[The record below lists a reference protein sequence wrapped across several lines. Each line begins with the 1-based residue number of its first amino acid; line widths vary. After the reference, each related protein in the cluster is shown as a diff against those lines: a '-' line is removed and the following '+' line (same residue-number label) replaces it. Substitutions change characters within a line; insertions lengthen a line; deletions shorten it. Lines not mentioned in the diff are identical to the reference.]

1 MPTQGYS
8 ICYYN
13 FYPMYGP
20 LGDLFYQMQP
30 ITKCVLPQVALN
42 FTEAFH
48 IEKMHHWPGLDASFD
63 KHFVAMITGYVSV
76 TSRGNYDFWLR
87 GTNSVEMRVDGTTL
101 FTLGYT
107 GASMSE
113 GNTTLAL
120 EPGRHLVEVYYV
132 CSDLF
137 AKLSL
142 AWRPQDG
149 EWQLLDPDSF
159 RFGGSDIHK

>member
-48 IEKMHHWPGLDASFD
+48 IEKVHHWPGLDASFD

-120 EPGRHLVEVYYV
+120 EPGRPPRRGLLRVLRPVRQAV
-132 CSDLF
+132 
-137 AKLSL
+137 AGMAT
-142 AWRPQDG
+142 AWRRVAAARPR
-149 EWQLLDPDSF
+149 LLPL
-159 RFGGSDIHK
+159 RWV